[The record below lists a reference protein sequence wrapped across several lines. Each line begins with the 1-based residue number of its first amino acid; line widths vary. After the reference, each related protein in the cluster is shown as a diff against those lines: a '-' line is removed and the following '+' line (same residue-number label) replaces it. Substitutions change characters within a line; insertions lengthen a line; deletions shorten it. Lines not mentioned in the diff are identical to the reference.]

1 MGLFQSCFAK
11 NNKVGVMTE
20 EMEAY
25 EKVRR
30 TMVTEEVTK
39 KKGGVAFDLTFV
51 SEETPKMPPPRL
63 LENKKEDF
71 EKWRESQEKAQ
82 IEKQERAQQNREEA
96 RIQKEIEV
104 AHKEMERLEKNVNID
119 ITPE

>member
-1 MGLFQSCFAK
+1 MGLFQSCFAR
-11 NNKVGVMTE
+11 NNKVGVMKE

-82 IEKQERAQQNREEA
+82 IEKQERAQQIREEA

-104 AHKEMERLEKNVNID
+104 AHKEMERLEKYVNID
-119 ITPE
+119 STAQ

>member
-1 MGLFQSCFAK
+1 MK
-11 NNKVGVMTE
+11 E

-25 EKVRR
+25 EKVWK

-39 KKGGVAFDLTFV
+39 KRGGVAFDLTFV

-63 LENKKEDF
+63 IENKKEGDF
-71 EKWRESQEKAQ
+71 EKWRESQEKSQ
-82 IEKQERAQQNREEA
+82 VQKQERAQQNREEA

-104 AHKEMERLEKNVNID
+104 AHKEMERLKKYVNL
-119 ITPE
+119 ITVE

>member
-1 MGLFQSCFAK
+1 MGLFQSCFAR
-11 NNKVGVMTE
+11 NNKVGVMKE
-20 EMEAY
+20 EMDAY

-30 TMVTEEVTK
+30 AMVTEEVTK

-51 SEETPKMPPPRL
+51 SEETPKMAPPRL
-63 LENKKEDF
+63 LENNKKEDF
-71 EKWRESQEKAQ
+71 EKWRESKKKAQ

-104 AHKEMERLEKNVNID
+104 AHKEMERLEKYVNIMA
-119 ITPE
+119 E

>member
-11 NNKVGVMTE
+11 NNKVGVMKE
-20 EMEAY
+20 EIEAY

-30 TMVTEEVTK
+30 TMVTKEVTK

-51 SEETPKMPPPRL
+51 SEEIPKMPPPRL

-82 IEKQERAQQNREEA
+82 TEKQERAQQKREEA

-104 AHKEMERLEKNVNID
+104 AHKEMERLEKYVNID
-119 ITPE
+119 STAQ